1 MQKVILYSIKSA
13 LHLMTGEIR
22 ESTTLSRCDFS
33 LFKGIY
39 NKIIFNIKSNDNI
52 DITTFPNLYLYFIK
66 NEEVIYKGTLNKE
79 RHYYVFD
86 DVMQKDMDLG
96 TYEYVVTT
104 DTNTTLYADQN
115 FSVRGFFQVKKGIP
129 EVIKP
134 ITKFVIEKQKILT
147 KYIYKS
153 IPIAIPYNAVGE
165 HIVLSSVL
173 PLDCSVKIY
182 GTLESSPTVDMKL
195 WDIMYE
201 SDITASNKIDTLV
214 QHKLQYMFLEIE
226 PLNQIDEQPLP
237 QSFLDSM
244 PETISVEIF

>member
-1 MQKVILYSIKSA
+1 
-13 LHLMTGEIR
+13 
-22 ESTTLSRCDFS
+22 
-33 LFKGIY
+33 
-39 NKIIFNIKSNDNI
+39 
-52 DITTFPNLYLYFIK
+52 
-66 NEEVIYKGTLNKE
+66 
-79 RHYYVFD
+79 
-86 DVMQKDMDLG
+86 
-96 TYEYVVTT
+96 
-104 DTNTTLYADQN
+104 
-115 FSVRGFFQVKKGIP
+115 
-129 EVIKP
+129 VIKP

-165 HIVLSSVL
+165 YIVLSSVL

-226 PLNQIDEQPLP
+226 PLNQIDEQPLS

>member
-1 MQKVILYSIKSA
+1 
-13 LHLMTGEIR
+13 MTGEIR

-66 NEEVIYKGTLNKE
+66 NEEVIYKGTLVKE

-86 DVMQKDMDLG
+86 DVMQKDMDFG

-104 DTNTTLYADQN
+104 DTNGVLYADQN

-134 ITKFVIEKQKILT
+134 VTKFEIDKQKILG

-153 IPIAIPYNAVGE
+153 IPIEIPYNEIGE
-165 HIVLSSVL
+165 NIVISSIL

-182 GTLESSPTVDMKL
+182 GTLESSPTMDMKL
-195 WDIMYE
+195 WDIVYE
-201 SDITASNKIDTLV
+201 DDILVSKKIDTIV
-214 QHKLQYMFLEIE
+214 RHKLQYMFLEIE
-226 PLNQIDEQPLP
+226 PLNQTVGQILP
-237 QSFLDSM
+237 QATLDSM

>member
-1 MQKVILYSIKSA
+1 
-13 LHLMTGEIR
+13 MTGEIR

-52 DITTFPNLYLYFIK
+52 DITTFPSLYLYFIK
-66 NEEVIYKGTLNKE
+66 NEEVIYKGTLSKE

-86 DVMQKDMDLG
+86 DVMQKDMELG

-104 DTNTTLYADQN
+104 DTNTPLYADQN

-129 EVIKP
+129 EEISP
-134 ITKFVIEKQKILT
+134 ITKFSIDKQTILG
-147 KYIYKS
+147 KYLYKS
-153 IPIAIPYNAVGE
+153 IPIAIPYNAIGE
-165 HIVLSSVL
+165 HIVISDVL

-195 WDIMYE
+195 WDIVYE
-201 SDITASNKIDTLV
+201 ADITVSNKIDTLV
-214 QHKLQYMFLEIE
+214 PHKLQYMFLEIE
-226 PLNQIDEQPLP
+226 PMNQIVGEVLP
-237 QSFLDSM
+237 QSVLDSM
-244 PETISVEIF
+244 PDTISIEIF